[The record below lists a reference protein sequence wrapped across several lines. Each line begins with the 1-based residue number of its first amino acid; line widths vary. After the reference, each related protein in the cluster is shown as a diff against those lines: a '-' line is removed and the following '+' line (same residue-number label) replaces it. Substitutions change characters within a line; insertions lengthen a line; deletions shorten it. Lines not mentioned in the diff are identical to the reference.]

1 MFGNTLQ
8 EVMDLQRD
16 IYPDK
21 KIPWIQQ
28 TLSEQI
34 LVMQGKQT
42 EGIFRV
48 PADVDEVN
56 YLKACVDK
64 WEFPENKGSMGKI
77 IYFWIIHKIKNNFIH
92 IDAHAP
98 ASLLKLWYRELY
110 NPLIPD
116 EFYEECIKVD
126 DPKDVLAI
134 VDKIPPLNQ
143 LVNIEI

>member
-16 IYPDK
+16 IYPDR

-34 LVMQGKQT
+34 LMMQGKQT

-56 YLKACVDK
+56 YLKADVDK
-64 WEFPENKGSMGKI
+64 WEFPENKVSMGKI
-77 IYFWIIHKIKNNFIH
+77 Y
-92 IDAHAP
+92 
-98 ASLLKLWYRELY
+98 
-110 NPLIPD
+110 
-116 EFYEECIKVD
+116 
-126 DPKDVLAI
+126 
-134 VDKIPPLNQ
+134 
-143 LVNIEI
+143 